1 MLINRTTIKK
11 LWLYVAVILIG
22 LFFVVAIP
30 PFQKADESY
39 HYRNM
44 LVVVG
49 RIRAL
54 MSGQPGL
61 KIYKEEYELNKRM
74 MSVLVTS
81 GSHVKFP
88 VSLYKSHL
96 NYKNQNLMET
106 ESKLN
111 LAVVI
116 QYLPAAIGYL
126 MGFGY
131 PLIGYFLARSFSLLF
146 FLGCLLGS
154 YIFLSKTK
162 YTRLLVIPLLV
173 PMLWHQ
179 VAGITYDSTFISL
192 LLLTTA
198 LFIKVSVTGKFSR
211 IDKGLI
217 LVLTVLVSLVKTGN
231 DVFLF
236 LLLLLPWQKHGG
248 NWFRS
253 KILPLLPVIIFIL
266 VILIAKRSPLAMV
279 AIQVDNGVKV
289 NNQIVNSEVNKLII
303 FSDWEYVCQLLAN
316 TILTKSEFYMRS
328 FIGQFG
334 WLDVEMEWWIYPV
347 IMLIISYFFMK
358 LLSDIKKSSL
368 AWWQLVVLGLIL
380 WGYIGMVFLGMYLWW
395 TPAALGVIEGIQ
407 GRYFL
412 PIFPLMLF
420 WLTELI
426 VKIGKKQVR
435 KILLIIMIVT
445 TMASLSWSVYG
456 RYYDYSRLYQNP
468 ENLSKEFED
477 TSKKN
482 KIVEKK
488 LLDQEVVVSLPTD
501 GNKFAGFQLLV
512 EPAEETMIPLRY
524 SLEDGNGKVL
534 QKGYLNNKNIENG
547 VLQGEFLIKSTTSDR
562 VQLKLVPLLT
572 GDGKNYIYLLEN
584 FATLL
589 FISK

>member
-1 MLINRTTIKK
+1 M
-11 LWLYVAVILIG
+11 ASG
-22 LFFVVAIP
+22 
-30 PFQKADESY
+30 
-39 HYRNM
+39 
-44 LVVVG
+44 G
-49 RIRAL
+49 R
-54 MSGQPGL
+54 
-61 KIYKEEYELNKRM
+61 
-74 MSVLVTS
+74 
-81 GSHVKFP
+81 
-88 VSLYKSHL
+88 
-96 NYKNQNLMET
+96 
-106 ESKLN
+106 
-111 LAVVI
+111 
-116 QYLPAAIGYL
+116 
-126 MGFGY
+126 
-131 PLIGYFLARSFSLLF
+131 
-146 FLGCLLGS
+146 
-154 YIFLSKTK
+154 
-162 YTRLLVIPLLV
+162 
-173 PMLWHQ
+173 
-179 VAGITYDSTFISL
+179 ITYDSTFISL

-380 WGYIGMVFLGMYLWW
+380 WGYIGMVFLECIYGD
-395 TPAALGVIEGIQ
+395 TSSLGSDRRNTRAI
-407 GRYFL
+407 FL

-445 TMASLSWSVYG
+445 TMASLSGQYMDVIMIILTSLPE
-456 RYYDYSRLYQNP
+456 S

-488 LLDQEVVVSLPTD
+488 L
-501 GNKFAGFQLLV
+501 
-512 EPAEETMIPLRY
+512 
-524 SLEDGNGKVL
+524 
-534 QKGYLNNKNIENG
+534 
-547 VLQGEFLIKSTTSDR
+547 
-562 VQLKLVPLLT
+562 
-572 GDGKNYIYLLEN
+572 
-584 FATLL
+584 
-589 FISK
+589 